1 MAGSDWASSV
11 FLWGALIHSGAMKS
25 LKLGDVVLKR
35 LRNEAQSRSVASMCL
50 SARQRKSHVA
60 GG

>member
-1 MAGSDWASSV
+1 M
-11 FLWGALIHSGAMKS
+11 GALIHSGAMKS

-50 SARQRKSHVA
+50 SASQRESHVA